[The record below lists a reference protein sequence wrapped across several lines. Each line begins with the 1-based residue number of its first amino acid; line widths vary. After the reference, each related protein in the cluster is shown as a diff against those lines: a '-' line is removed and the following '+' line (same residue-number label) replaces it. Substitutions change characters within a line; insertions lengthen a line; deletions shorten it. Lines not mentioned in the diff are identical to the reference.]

1 MGLHSVEELF
11 LLVPKNR
18 GEFFYVAIYFF
29 FIDKSMKGFESHDP
43 KESQGKK
50 LCGKS
55 GNEGSKNGVKELMNS
70 INLNDYKIK
79 NL

>member
-1 MGLHSVEELF
+1 
-11 LLVPKNR
+11 
-18 GEFFYVAIYFF
+18 
-29 FIDKSMKGFESHDP
+29 MKGFESHDP

-55 GNEGSKNGVKELMNS
+55 GNEGSKNGVKELMSS

-79 NL
+79 KL